1 MERRFESHV
10 WISSATNADGRLHAG
25 SAMDAASRLESK
37 NAFFFLYVSAFCGK
51 SKPQIKDGGCRW
63 MYMDVRTVGWYLW
76 AHLLRIPKP
85 FILHRRNQAGFH
97 RKFGWVMFN
106 RPAQAKV

>member
-37 NAFFFLYVSAFCGK
+37 KAIFFLCV
-51 SKPQIKDGGCRW
+51 
-63 MYMDVRTVGWYLW
+63 
-76 AHLLRIPKP
+76 
-85 FILHRRNQAGFH
+85 
-97 RKFGWVMFN
+97 
-106 RPAQAKV
+106 